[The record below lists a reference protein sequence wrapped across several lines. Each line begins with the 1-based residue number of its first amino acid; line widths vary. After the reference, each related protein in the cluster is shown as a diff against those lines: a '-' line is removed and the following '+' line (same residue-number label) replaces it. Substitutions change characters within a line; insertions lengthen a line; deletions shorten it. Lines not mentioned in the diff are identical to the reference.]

1 MLLRSK
7 MTNLTI
13 RSGRSFR
20 IGTVRSCLNQMNR
33 VEEINIIG
41 IPKLTLEKIFRNL
54 PKSAPQLH
62 TLCIGVGGHSFQY
75 TGIGFSIHDDFLYDT
90 ERLQCVELT
99 RCKISWDSR
108 LLTGLTR
115 LALEVSLNSNSSIIQ
130 VLHALQRMPALTY
143 LHLKD
148 SIPDDSEGLS
158 TSPVFDLPCLWVLNI
173 SSGVGPLTAVQHH
186 ITFPHSAILNLTCK
200 ENHSAQVDFSNFF
213 SALCQVFVILGHPK
227 P

>member
-1 MLLRSK
+1 M
-7 MTNLTI
+7 
-13 RSGRSFR
+13 
-20 IGTVRSCLNQMNR
+20 
-33 VEEINIIG
+33 
-41 IPKLTLEKIFRNL
+41 TLEKIFRNL

-99 RCKISWDSR
+99 KCKISWDSR

-130 VLHALQRMPALTY
+130 VLHALQRMPALTD

-158 TSPVFDLPCLWVLNI
+158 ISPVFDLPCLRVLNI

-213 SALCQVFVILGHPK
+213 LPSAKFLSSLVIRSLNLRVPDEIYPTGLEFYLSTTAFMDCFPYTSLLTLQSQLVRLM